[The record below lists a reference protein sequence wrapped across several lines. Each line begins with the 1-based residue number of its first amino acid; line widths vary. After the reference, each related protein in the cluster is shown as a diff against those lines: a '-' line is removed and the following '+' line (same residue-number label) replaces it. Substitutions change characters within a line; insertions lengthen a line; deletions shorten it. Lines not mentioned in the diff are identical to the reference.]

1 MEFKI
6 ITDLLQISSAVLAF
20 LYFFRDSFFYF
31 YKLWIEKRLTYNSI
45 YKAHLDLLS
54 KIDEDFDFETIF
66 IVNIHGFL
74 IPNFIYEKIKHKTY
88 FHIYCFTKERKTEL
102 MAIYPNMEI
111 LETGKWL
118 IFLPKINE
126 TIIKKKILILDDF
139 CITGNS
145 LCQIKKY
152 FEKNNIKKIK
162 TASLFVSDVCIKN
175 GNCPDYFVSQ
185 KSINLKTP
193 FDKIR

>member
-54 KIDEDFDFETIF
+54 KIDDNFDFETIF

-74 IPNFIYEKIKHKTY
+74 IPNFIYEKIRHKTY
-88 FHIYCFTKERKTEL
+88 FHIYCFVKERK
-102 MAIYPNMEI
+102 NDI
-111 LETGKWL
+111 LEIYQNMDLIETEKWIIL
-118 IFLPKINE
+118 VPKINE
-126 TIIKKKILILDDF
+126 NIIKKKILILDDF

-145 LCQIKKY
+145 LKKIKKY
-152 FEKNNIKKIK
+152 FTDQKVLKNE
-162 TASLFVSDVCIKN
+162 
-175 GNCPDYFVSQ
+175 NCPDYFVSQ